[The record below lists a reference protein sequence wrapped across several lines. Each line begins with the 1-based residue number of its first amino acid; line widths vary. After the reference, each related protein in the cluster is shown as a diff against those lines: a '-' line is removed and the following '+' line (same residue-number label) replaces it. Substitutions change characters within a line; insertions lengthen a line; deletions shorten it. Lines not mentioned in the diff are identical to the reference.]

1 LQENIKEDNPP
12 KGVVMGDMKKANVGS
27 TAVILVYDL
36 LSNEDAG
43 VFLRDTHPSKPFWQT
58 DSKANST
65 GIRKS

>member
-1 LQENIKEDNPP
+1 
-12 KGVVMGDMKKANVGS
+12 MGDMKKANVGS

-43 VFLRDTHPSKPFWQT
+43 VFLRDTHPSEPFWQI

-65 GIRKS
+65 GIKKS